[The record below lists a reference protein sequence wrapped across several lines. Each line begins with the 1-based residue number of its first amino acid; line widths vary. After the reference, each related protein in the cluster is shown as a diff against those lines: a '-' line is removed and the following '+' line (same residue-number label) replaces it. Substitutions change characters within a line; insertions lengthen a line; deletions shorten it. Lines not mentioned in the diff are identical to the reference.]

1 MPATAASVGH
11 NDGSKRKL
19 DIAGQRVGAWATLQ
33 SVADYQMKIIVILFI
48 VLILASLGSALYF
61 MVKDKGAS
69 TRTAKALTWRVVF
82 SITLFALL
90 MLGFHFG
97 IITTK
102 L

>member
-1 MPATAASVGH
+1 
-11 NDGSKRKL
+11 
-19 DIAGQRVGAWATLQ
+19 
-33 SVADYQMKIIVILFI
+33 MKIVVIVFI

-61 MVKDKGAS
+61 MVKDKGTS
-69 TRTAKALTWRVVF
+69 NRTAKALTWRVIL

-97 IITTK
+97 LIPAK

>member
-1 MPATAASVGH
+1 
-11 NDGSKRKL
+11 
-19 DIAGQRVGAWATLQ
+19 
-33 SVADYQMKIIVILFI
+33 MKIIVILFI
-48 VLILASLGSALYF
+48 ALILASLGSALYF

>member
-1 MPATAASVGH
+1 
-11 NDGSKRKL
+11 
-19 DIAGQRVGAWATLQ
+19 
-33 SVADYQMKIIVILFI
+33 MKIVVIVFI

-61 MVKDKGAS
+61 MVRDKGAS

-90 MLGFHFG
+90 MLGYHFG
-97 IITTK
+97 LITTK